1 MSDSDLRLPW
11 HRETIGHANVEQIG
25 HKVLHDL
32 LVLLPDGLPPNT
44 DATWIV
50 NADNKIVAFVG
61 NGPRQTENADA
72 IIAAV
77 AARQAAEQQ
86 VAVLVELRR
95 DMHAHREQ
103 RAARYVPAAAR
114 PAALADLPAAAREH
128 DQRIAEEALLVLGD
142 HEGNGCCDPKTL
154 EHVGQSIRAL
164 LDKEGATDGR

>member
-95 DMHAHREQ
+95 DMQ
-103 RAARYVPAAAR
+103 MLIKSNVPPDMSLLRAWS
-114 PAALADLPAAAREH
+114 AALADLPAPARDTGPAHCRGSAAGARRSRR
-128 DQRIAEEALLVLGD
+128 QRVLRPQD
-142 HEGNGCCDPKTL
+142 
-154 EHVGQSIRAL
+154 A
-164 LDKEGATDGR
+164 